1 MINLRIKKL
10 GYSVVPFDFIYLSI
24 HLFKI
29 DLFSSYLFRILVRA
43 FHVPITPHVKRAL
56 VTMDTA
62 VFVLLDIGEFSVKQ
76 VRRKTSKMM
85 SSDSSKVKQL

>member
-1 MINLRIKKL
+1 M
-10 GYSVVPFDFIYLSI
+10 
-24 HLFKI
+24 
-29 DLFSSYLFRILVRA
+29 
-43 FHVPITPHVKRAL
+43 PITPHVKRAL

-85 SSDSSKVKQL
+85 SSDSSIFNWFYS

>member
-1 MINLRIKKL
+1 M
-10 GYSVVPFDFIYLSI
+10 
-24 HLFKI
+24 
-29 DLFSSYLFRILVRA
+29 
-43 FHVPITPHVKRAL
+43 PITPHVKRGL

-85 SSDSSKVKQL
+85 SSDSSIFNWFYSKVKQL